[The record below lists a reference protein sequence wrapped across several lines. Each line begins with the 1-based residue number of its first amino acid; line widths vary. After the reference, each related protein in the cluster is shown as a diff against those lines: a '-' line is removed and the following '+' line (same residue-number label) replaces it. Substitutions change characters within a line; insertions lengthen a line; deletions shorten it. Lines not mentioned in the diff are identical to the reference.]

1 MKHID
6 VARNA
11 VPLLLIASTLFVAVN
26 AHANDALCKAPPYGD
41 AQSNFDAMLAAIN
54 QAVAASPDLPPGLL
68 KIQMLTTIEMACE
81 AKFLGRNRAMFN
93 KKGISGSEISI
104 TGPVALA
111 NRWFAARNAEAQQE
125 QEPQREARP
134 DTRIYMVFICSRI
147 AGSCQMTAPA
157 RVALGQF
164 MPAITYPSLS
174 DYQDDIKRTGG
185 GRMPDAQGRFMLGQD
200 MWSECRGKHVDTWE
214 SGR

>member
-93 KKGISGSEISI
+93 KKANKNKSPNARLDPILASI
-104 TGPVALA
+104 
-111 NRWFAARNAEAQQE
+111 WFSSARE
-125 QEPQREARP
+125 
-134 DTRIYMVFICSRI
+134 
-147 AGSCQMTAPA
+147 
-157 RVALGQF
+157 
-164 MPAITYPSLS
+164 
-174 DYQDDIKRTGG
+174 
-185 GRMPDAQGRFMLGQD
+185 
-200 MWSECRGKHVDTWE
+200 
-214 SGR
+214 